1 MPEPPSQKHI
11 LQALKAEPEL
21 LRKGYLDYNELE
33 CIVREAFASNPTK
46 CCGYICGQRMQNKD
60 VNDELVESMCVRLLC
75 IQQVN
80 MHRVPQIMAMFH
92 DLADNDLGSGGGGG
106 GGGGSGSGGSGGSG
120 VNSRNI
126 EMQEMSGETKRSRG
140 GRGGGFGGGGGG
152 SIGKDGLEEKKNGG
166 LPSIPSIAERS
177 DVQTEMEWNVDI
189 MSGKWWFA

>member
-80 MHRVPQIMAMFH
+80 MHRVPQIMAMF
-92 DLADNDLGSGGGGG
+92 
-106 GGGGSGSGGSGGSG
+106 
-120 VNSRNI
+120 
-126 EMQEMSGETKRSRG
+126 Q
-140 GRGGGFGGGGGG
+140 
-152 SIGKDGLEEKKNGG
+152 
-166 LPSIPSIAERS
+166 
-177 DVQTEMEWNVDI
+177 
-189 MSGKWWFA
+189 